1 MLAFD
6 PRGFQSVPFSFPQ
19 PTQNFQFGGFS
30 SPAPTGFGA
39 LGGGVQMAQ
48 ITQVLQ
54 QLLQGLS
61 KLAGAWSGML
71 QGPAF
76 QNQAPVSP
84 FTGGNPFLPTTPASN
99 SVGGGYAG
107 TSGILGGPGTPPAPS
122 DPNEFA
128 SYLQA
133 QRLGGTL
140 EGKTGIAQRDA
151 LPNTRFGQ
159 VQDAQAWQSSLARN
173 YAYQFAAYAVGADA
187 LTPEGMQQG
196 QQAFNGMSNDARLFM
211 QVASVFKGDMLNGP
225 GFYNNPG
232 LKNLLLSRGL
242 GDLANKPGV
251 GETDVQSIGAITIAL
266 NSGKL
271 SLDEVIQS
279 GTIDNLDRY
288 GQVINFVQSG
298 NFQQALNF
306 YDTVQV

>member
-1 MLAFD
+1 
-6 PRGFQSVPFSFPQ
+6 
-19 PTQNFQFGGFS
+19 
-30 SPAPTGFGA
+30 
-39 LGGGVQMAQ
+39 MAQ

-61 KLAGAWSGML
+61 QLAGAWSGML

-84 FTGGNPFLPTTPASN
+84 FAGGNQFSPTAPVN
-99 SVGGGYAG
+99 NPGQGGYSG
-107 TSGILGGPGTPPAPS
+107 TSGLLGGPGTPPTPS

-151 LPNTRFGQ
+151 IPGTRFGQ
-159 VQDAQAWQSSLARN
+159 VQDSQAWQSSLARN

-187 LTPEGMQQG
+187 LTPQGMQQG

-232 LKNLLLSRGL
+232 LKQLLLSRGL

-271 SLDEVIQS
+271 TLDEVIQS

-298 NFQQALNF
+298 NFNQALNF
-306 YDTVQV
+306 YDNVQV